1 MTDLVIHGQRI
12 LTPEGIRPGCVHVR
26 LGKIVAVTTLEVVP
40 PTSLFVKAG
49 ENIVMPGIIDTHV
62 HINEPGRTDWEG
74 FVSGT
79 RAAAAGGVTTLFDMP
94 LNSIPATTTL
104 AGLHA
109 KRAAAKGKVMVN
121 VGFIGGVVP
130 GNVDEL
136 PAMHDAGI
144 TLFKCFLTP
153 SGVDEF
159 PPVNE
164 ADLRIA
170 MPVLTSLGATLLVHA
185 ESPEHVSTAP
195 AGDPRRYATYL
206 ASRPDQAETDAV
218 ALMIRLAEE
227 FGTRIHIVH
236 VSSAATV
243 PLLRDARARGV
254 RITSETCPH
263 YLSFSA
269 EQIAD
274 GETQFKSAPPIR
286 DAATRD
292 ALWHALFAGEIDLIA
307 SDHSPCLAD
316 MKDPENGDFFAAWG
330 GVSSLRMSLPAVWHE
345 AQARGATLENLA
357 KWMCTGPAEL
367 AGLGHR
373 KGKLAAGYDADII
386 IWDTEAKAPVDD
398 MTLWHKNPLTPYF
411 GRTLTGE
418 VRSTYVG
425 GMEVYRDGVMGNGAP
440 GRLIN

>member
-26 LGKIVAVTTLEVVP
+26 LGKIVAVTALDVVP

-49 ENIVMPGIIDTHV
+49 DNLVMPGIIDTHV

-74 FVSGT
+74 FVTAT

-104 AGLHA
+104 AALLG
-109 KRAAAKGKVMVN
+109 KRAAAQGRAMVN

-130 GNVDEL
+130 GNVEEL
-136 PAMHDAGI
+136 PALRDAGV
-144 TLFKCFLTP
+144 TLFKCYLSP

-159 PPVNE
+159 PPVTE

-170 MPVLTSLGATLLVHA
+170 MPVLASRDATLLVHA
-185 ESPEHVSTAP
+185 ELPEYLGASV
-195 AGDPRRYATYL
+195 AGDPRHYATYL
-206 ASRPDQAETDAV
+206 ASRPDDAEAEAV
-218 ALMIRLAEE
+218 ALMIRLAAE
-227 FGTRIHIVH
+227 FGTRVHIAH
-236 VSSAATV
+236 VSSAATI
-243 PLLRDARARGV
+243 PLLRAARSRGV
-254 RITSETCPH
+254 RITAETCPH

-274 GETQFKSAPPIR
+274 GETQFKSTPPIR

-292 ALWHALFAGEIDLIA
+292 ALWHALLAGEIDSIA
-307 SDHSPCLAD
+307 SDHSPCPPAMRD
-316 MKDPENGDFFAAWG
+316 MERGDFFAARG
-330 GVSSLRMSLPAVWHE
+330 GIPSLRLTLPAIWHE
-345 AQARGATLENLA
+345 AKARGATLENVA
-357 KWMCTGPAEL
+357 QWMCAAPAEL

-373 KGKLAAGYDADII
+373 KGRLAAGYDADII
-386 IWDTEAKAPVDD
+386 IWDTEAQVSVDD
-398 MTLWHKNPLTPYF
+398 MTLYNKHPLTPYF
-411 GRTLTGE
+411 GRTLSGE

-425 GMEVYRDGVMGNGAP
+425 GMEVYRDGVMGTGAS